1 MKARSTRCESLA
13 ASGCSTRRAP
23 QELWEAVT
31 GSNPSRFRSPTRP
44 VEGVSWADC
53 QGFVTRLNGLLEGLE
68 LSLPSEAQWEY
79 ACRAGTTGATYAG
92 DLEIVGARNAPR
104 LDGIAWYGGNCGV
117 GYELGEGEDISSWA
131 EKQYALKRGGTHPVG
146 GKAPN
151 RWGLYDML
159 GNVWEWCQD
168 SCDSQFYEKSPRDDP
183 VAPPGASAAR
193 VLRGGSWSSYA
204 RYVRAAS
211 RCWCDPGNRY
221 DDLGFRCG
229 EFQSSGPARAEPG
242 VERVVSGSEPGAEHG
257 SDRESPSGT
266 RWLTRLDEDGDRLVM
281 QSLPSIRILSDV
293 EELVIGS

>member
-1 MKARSTRCESLA
+1 MGSPPEEAGRWEDE
-13 ASGCSTRRAP
+13 GP
-23 QELWEAVT
+23 QCTVRISEGFWLFETPCPQALWEAVT

-131 EKQYALKRGGTHPVG
+131 ETQYALKRGGTHPVG

-159 GNVWEWCQD
+159 GNVYEWCLDDYRAD
-168 SCDSQFYEKSPRDDP
+168 SNASAGGAS
-183 VAPPGASAAR
+183 ASAAR
-193 VLRGGSWSSYA
+193 VFRGGSWLSDA
-204 RYVRAAS
+204 RDVRAAC
-211 RCWCDPGNRY
+211 RARIDPGGRLAL
-221 DDLGFRCG
+221 LGFRCG
-229 EFQSSGPARAEPG
+229 EFRAGE
-242 VERVVSGSEPGAEHG
+242 VERVVSESEPGAKHG
-257 SDRESPSGT
+257 SDRDPT
-266 RWLTRLDEDGDRLVM
+266 RGRQNNLKSE
-281 QSLPSIRILSDV
+281 
-293 EELVIGS
+293 